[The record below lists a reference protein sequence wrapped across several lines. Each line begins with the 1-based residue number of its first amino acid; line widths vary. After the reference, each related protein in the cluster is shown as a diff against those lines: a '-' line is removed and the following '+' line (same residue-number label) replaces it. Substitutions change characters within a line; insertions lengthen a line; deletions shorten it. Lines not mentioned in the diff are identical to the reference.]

1 MNKKANS
8 DTASVPD
15 MGPSKSEQLEIA
27 RKKMLKGE
35 IGAISIDTCIFTGV
49 GYRLESGIFK
59 PLEQFKNN
67 KFRLIFSEVIISEIN
82 RHMSNQAEEDKA
94 SLISKLRSFGK
105 TWLLPTP
112 EQERVIV
119 ALIGEKTGKK
129 IAAERIGEFAK
140 RTGFILVKA
149 NKTLDFDVLLKR
161 YFGTKMPFE
170 SAGNKK
176 AEFPDAIA
184 LLSLQ
189 GWATQ
194 NDTTVLLVTKDKGCQ
209 AFCSESDC
217 MVAVEEL
224 DDALALIQERE
235 QYLTQGLCKKIEQ
248 MFTQD
253 NPMEF
258 LEKLRVAIDGQIW
271 DIDWIPE
278 AQAAFYYDPEM
289 QRVEVLSVELAKPA
303 GSSSIRPV
311 EFTGKELVVQVSLS
325 IEIDA
330 SCHFSFSVK
339 DGIDRDMVNIGGAY
353 VSEKSQVTVE
363 VLLTMDINEGEVLTF
378 AEAELMTSRV
388 DIDFG
393 SVEPDYGDEDPN
405 SEHY

>member
-1 MNKKANS
+1 
-8 DTASVPD
+8 
-15 MGPSKSEQLEIA
+15 
-27 RKKMLKGE
+27 
-35 IGAISIDTCIFTGV
+35 
-49 GYRLESGIFK
+49 
-59 PLEQFKNN
+59 
-67 KFRLIFSEVIISEIN
+67 
-82 RHMSNQAEEDKA
+82 
-94 SLISKLRSFGK
+94 
-105 TWLLPTP
+105 
-112 EQERVIV
+112 
-119 ALIGEKTGKK
+119 
-129 IAAERIGEFAK
+129 
-140 RTGFILVKA
+140 
-149 NKTLDFDVLLKR
+149 
-161 YFGTKMPFE
+161 
-170 SAGNKK
+170 
-176 AEFPDAIA
+176 
-184 LLSLQ
+184 
-189 GWATQ
+189 
-194 NDTTVLLVTKDKGCQ
+194 
-209 AFCSESDC
+209 
-217 MVAVEEL
+217 
-224 DDALALIQERE
+224 
-235 QYLTQGLCKKIEQ
+235 
-248 MFTQD
+248 
-253 NPMEF
+253 
-258 LEKLRVAIDGQIW
+258 
-271 DIDWIPE
+271 IDWIPE